1 MARQCV
7 KSLTCLTSTTYGIDT
22 IIIPI
27 SQTWKLRH
35 KDELTCQVPMTG
47 WWNQVYDCWCNS
59 HRAMP
64 FISRELASPRIK
76 ITEPRDNCDL
86 LLSHSFYRRRKAE
99 TSWVTQSWPKKPG
112 FLFPKWMLVLLCP
125 IVSRS
130 FSSRG
135 APEKMWE
142 GRNRVWLWEC
152 SCSWAWAKLFCDFCG
167 AWAVSLASTGLF
179 KTKKVLKIA
188 VVWLHCY
195 NKE

>member
-99 TSWVTQSWPKKPG
+99 THPG
-112 FLFPKWMLVLLCP
+112 SPRAGPRNQVSFFLSECWSYCVLLY
-125 IVSRS
+125 
-130 FSSRG
+130 RG
-135 APEKMWE
+135 PSAAE
-142 GRNRVWLWEC
+142 GL
-152 SCSWAWAKLFCDFCG
+152 
-167 AWAVSLASTGLF
+167 
-179 KTKKVLKIA
+179 LKIHIA
-188 VVWLHCY
+188 FFQRLWLPIQEHFLVFFERWPQY
-195 NKE
+195 RLTVSGEPSSSVIVKNGSSALTKE

>member
-64 FISRELASPRIK
+64 FVSRELASPRIK

-99 TSWVTQSWPKKPG
+99 THPG
-112 FLFPKWMLVLLCP
+112 SPRAGPRNQVSFFLSECWSYCVLLYRGPSAAEGLLKKCG
-125 IVSRS
+125 REGTG
-130 FSSRG
+130 SSCENVPVPGRG
-135 APEKMWE
+135 Q
-142 GRNRVWLWEC
+142 
-152 SCSWAWAKLFCDFCG
+152 SCSVTFVGLEQSVWPP
-167 AWAVSLASTGLF
+167 LASSKL
-179 KTKKVLKIA
+179 KK
-188 VVWLHCY
+188 Y
-195 NKE
+195 